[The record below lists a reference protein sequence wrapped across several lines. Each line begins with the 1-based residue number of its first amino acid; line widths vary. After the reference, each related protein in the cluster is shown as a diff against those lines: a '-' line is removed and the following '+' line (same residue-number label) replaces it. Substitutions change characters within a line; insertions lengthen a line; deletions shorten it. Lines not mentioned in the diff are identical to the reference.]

1 MQQQNH
7 KQAKTMTDQQEKIY
21 SKIWEEIPED
31 NDPFAAS
38 ACYCSGYDVYGDI
51 LKKASWS
58 DYIYLL
64 FCGERPTEIQSKLLE
79 CLALSLAN
87 PGPRDHSVRAAMNGG
102 VGGSTSAAC
111 LIAALAVGAGELG
124 GAREVFIASQQW
136 QQCGTD
142 LEAWRQAIT
151 HPISNTKADT
161 WPDMEHPAGFNP
173 HGVSCPKPVIQV
185 LSHLC
190 SIAKTEGLSFLETNR
205 EQLEQS
211 AKCPLA
217 MSGVA
222 AAALFDL
229 GVNPEQAEMLFL
241 LLRLPG
247 AAAHALEQNHYGWR
261 KYPYFHNGIILT
273 DDPMKEAGKAK

>member
-1 MQQQNH
+1 MNEQ
-7 KQAKTMTDQQEKIY
+7 KEKIL
-21 SKIWEEIPED
+21 SQIWEEVPET
-31 NDPFAAS
+31 NNPFAAS
-38 ACYCSGYDVYGDI
+38 TCYCNGYDVYGEV
-51 LKKASWS
+51 LQKASWS

-64 FCGERPTEIQSKLLE
+64 FCGERPNEVQSKLLDN
-79 CLALSLAN
+79 LALALAN

-124 GAREVFIASQQW
+124 GGREVFFASQQW

-142 LEAWRQAIT
+142 LEAWQQVIT
-151 HPISNTKADT
+151 HPIKNKKADT
-161 WPDMEHPAGFNP
+161 WPEMEHPAGFDP

-185 LSHLC
+185 LNHLS
-190 SIAKTEGLSFLETNR
+190 SIANTEALNFLAKNR
-205 EQLEQS
+205 DKLEQS
-211 AKCPLA
+211 ANCPLA

-229 GVNPEQAEMLFL
+229 GLKPKHAEMLYL

-247 AAAHALEQNHYGWR
+247 AAVHALEQTHNGWR

-273 DDPMKEAGKAK
+273 DDPAKKERGHL